1 MRLELAPLN
10 PRGGSWPAFRA
21 TAYGPDAFGQRLIP
35 LARRWQRYRTLKS
48 APRVLTISFGLA
60 LLLVLGA
67 AALGL
72 PRFVIILVLGVAMIP
87 VVALVA
93 RALVA
98 PPPLAAALAYDRRL
112 AMFERLSTVVAG
124 SRADERMRELQRRD
138 AFEALEAVNP
148 SLAFPYRVPRADLGV
163 LAVAAAALALGML
176 AATTDVLPRLGEPA
190 PHSALAESLGTAG
203 DGAAP
208 ALADPAV
215 LAQIDQI
222 RAAMAELERQRDPE
236 AAPAALAAEAAGEA
250 MRRTAE
256 GRRLGRAL
264 DSRDFQAAAGQAL
277 ALGEQIPGLN
287 STRLDELADG
297 LWEASERAEGLDEG
311 LANQLRAAADALEAG
326 QLADARSALSQLAQE
341 IETVGATVQADRG
354 MEAQLDQLARQLA
367 EAEALGGDGL
377 PGAEGDSLGDAAAAA
392 AAAAADGSADG
403 SAEGNAGSLGGGDS
417 VASGQALEGTLE
429 TLAPEQRLNVDGKLE
444 VVEIKPTEEGAEVV
458 ERPVLE
464 LGPGGSS
471 GFEASAGDRG
481 FAVGRPDV
489 ARNVPLDMLPMLD
502 RYFSEP

>member
-1 MRLELAPLN
+1 MRFELAPLV
-10 PRGGSWPAFRA
+10 PRGGSRPAFRA
-21 TAYGPDAFGQRLIP
+21 TAYGSDAFGQRLIP
-35 LARRWQRYRTLKS
+35 LARRWQRHRTLLS
-48 APRVLTISFGLA
+48 APRVLTIGFGLA
-60 LLLVLGA
+60 LLVVLGA

-72 PRFVIILVLGVAMIP
+72 PRFVIVPALGVAVVP
-87 VVALVA
+87 AVALAA

-112 AMFERLSTVVAG
+112 AMFERLSTAVAG

-138 AFEALEAVNP
+138 AIEALEAVNP
-148 SLAFPYRVPRADLGV
+148 SLAFPYRVPRVDLGI
-163 LAVAAAALALGML
+163 LAVAAAALAVGLL
-176 AATTDVLPRLGEPA
+176 AAAADVLPRLGEPA
-190 PHSALAESLGTAG
+190 PASALAESLGSAA
-203 DGAAP
+203 DGTAP

-215 LAQIDQI
+215 LAQIEQI
-222 RAAMAELERQRDPE
+222 QAAMAELERQRDPE

-250 MRRTAE
+250 LRRTAE

-264 DSRDFQAAAGQAL
+264 DSGDFQAAAGEARE
-277 ALGEQIPGLN
+277 LGEQISGMN
-287 STRLDELADG
+287 STRMDELAEG
-297 LWEASERAEGLDEG
+297 LREASERAEGLDEG
-311 LANQLRAAADALEAG
+311 LANQLRAAAEALEAG
-326 QLADARSALSQLAQE
+326 RLADARSALSQLAQE
-341 IETVGATVQADRG
+341 IETVGATVQADSG
-354 MEAQLDQLARQLA
+354 IEAQLDQLARQLA
-367 EAEALGGDGL
+367 EAEASGGEGL

-392 AAAAADGSADG
+392 AAAAATEGT
-403 SAEGNAGSLGGGDS
+403 AEGSSGSQGGGDS

-429 TLAPEQRLNVDGKLE
+429 TLAPEQRLNVDGQLE
-444 VVEIKPTEEGAEVV
+444 VVEIKPTEDGAEVV

-489 ARNVPLDMLPMLD
+489 ARSVPLDMLPTLD

>member
-1 MRLELAPLN
+1 MRFELAPLI

-35 LARRWQRYRTLKS
+35 LARRWQRHRTLLS

-60 LLLVLGA
+60 LLVVVGA

-72 PRFVIILVLGVAMIP
+72 PRFVSVLVLGVAMIP
-87 VVALVA
+87 AVALAA

-112 AMFERLSTVVAG
+112 AMFERLSTAVAG
-124 SRADERMRELQRRD
+124 SRADDGMRELQRRD

-163 LAVAAAALALGML
+163 LAVAGAALALGML
-176 AATTDVLPRLGEPA
+176 AVTADVLPRVGA
-190 PHSALAESLGTAG
+190 PSPTSALAESLGSAE
-203 DGAAP
+203 DGTAP

-250 MRRTAE
+250 LRRTAE

-264 DSRDFQAAAGQAL
+264 DGGDFQAAAGEARE
-277 ALGEQIPGLN
+277 LGEQISGMN
-287 STRLDELADG
+287 STRMDELADG
-297 LWEASERAEGLDEG
+297 LREASKRAEGLDEG
-311 LANQLRAAADALEAG
+311 LANQLRAAAEALEAG
-326 QLADARSALSQLAQE
+326 RLADARSALSQLAQE

-354 MEAQLDQLARQLA
+354 LEAQLDQLARQLA

-392 AAAAADGSADG
+392 AAEG
-403 SAEGNAGSLGGGDS
+403 SAEGSAGGNTGSLGGGDS

-429 TLAPEQRLNVDGKLE
+429 TLAPEQRLNVDGQLE
-444 VVEIKPTEEGAEVV
+444 IVEIKPTEDGAEVV

>member
-1 MRLELAPLN
+1 MQFELSPLI

-35 LARRWQRYRTLKS
+35 LARRWQRHRTLLS
-48 APRVLTISFGLA
+48 APRVLTISFGVA
-60 LLLVLGA
+60 LFLVLGA

-72 PRFVIILVLGVAMIP
+72 PRFVIALALGAAMIP
-87 VVALVA
+87 VVALAA

-112 AMFERLSTVVAG
+112 DMFERLSTVVAG
-124 SRADERMRELQRRD
+124 SRADDRMRELQQRD

-176 AATTDVLPRLGEPA
+176 AATTDVLPRLGGPA
-190 PHSALAESLGTAG
+190 PASALAESLGSAE

-215 LAQIDQI
+215 LAQLDQI

-250 MRRTAE
+250 LRRTAE

-264 DSRDFQAAAGQAL
+264 DSGDFQAAAGEAR
-277 ALGEQIPGLN
+277 ALGEQIPGMN
-287 STRLDELADG
+287 STRMDELADG
-297 LWEASERAEGLDEG
+297 LREASERAEGLDEG

-326 QLADARSALSQLAQE
+326 RLADARSALSQLAQE
-341 IETVGATVQADRG
+341 IETVGATVEADRG
-354 MEAQLDQLARQLA
+354 LESQLDQLARQLA
-367 EAEALGGDGL
+367 EAEALGGEGL
-377 PGAEGDSLGDAAAAA
+377 PGAEGDSLEDAAAAA
-392 AAAAADGSADG
+392 AAAATEGSSEGTTG
-403 SAEGNAGSLGGGDS
+403 SEGGGDS

-429 TLAPEQRLNVDGKLE
+429 TLAPEQRLNVDGQLE
-444 VVEIKPTEEGAEVV
+444 IVEIKPTEEGADVV

-464 LGPGGSS
+464 LGPGGAS

-489 ARNVPLDMLPMLD
+489 GRNVPLDMLPMLD